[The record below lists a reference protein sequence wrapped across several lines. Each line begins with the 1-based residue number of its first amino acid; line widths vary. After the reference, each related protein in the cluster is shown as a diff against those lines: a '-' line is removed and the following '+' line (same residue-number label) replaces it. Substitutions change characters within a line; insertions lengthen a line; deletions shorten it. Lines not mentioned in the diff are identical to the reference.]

1 MGTKSKGTRLERELI
16 HMLHE
21 SGWGIIR
28 SAGSGSTPL
37 PSADILAGNGS
48 RHLAIECKALKA
60 KNKYFYPEEIE
71 QLLSFSNRIGAE
83 PWIGIRF
90 NSQPWFFLQPKH
102 IEKTKKGIFVI
113 SLESAKSRGLRFE
126 NLIKKQD

>member
-1 MGTKSKGTRLERELI
+1 MSTKSKGTRLERELI

-37 PSADILAGNGS
+37 PSADILTGNGL
-48 RHLAIECKALKA
+48 RHIAIECKALKA
-60 KNKYFYPEEIE
+60 KNKYFYPEEIQ
-71 QLLSFSNRIGAE
+71 QLLDFSKRIGAE

-90 NSQPWFFLQPKH
+90 NSQPWYFLQPH
-102 IEKTKKGIFVI
+102 HLEKTKSGNLNI
-113 SLESAKSRGLRFE
+113 SLELAKSVGLRFE
-126 NLIKKQD
+126 QLIKR